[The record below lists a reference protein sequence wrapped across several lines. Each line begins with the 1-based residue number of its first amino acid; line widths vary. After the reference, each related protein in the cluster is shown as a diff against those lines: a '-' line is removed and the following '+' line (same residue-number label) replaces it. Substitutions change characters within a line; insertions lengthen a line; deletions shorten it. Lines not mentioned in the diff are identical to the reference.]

1 MTTMLDRIAGA
12 PISWGVCEVP
22 GWGYQMT
29 PDRVLGEMASLGL
42 RATELGPDGF
52 LPTDPAA
59 LKELLDAHGLEMIGG
74 FVPAVLY
81 RPDMLEE
88 QLAYVRRAA
97 ATLAGAGGTIMVL
110 GADAAAAGADGGYE
124 EHIDMTD
131 DEWERFGAGLDR
143 LVEICTEYGLLTT
156 LHPHWGMV
164 IERAHQVER
173 LLEFTTVDICVD
185 TGHLGLAGADPVK
198 ITELA
203 GDRVR
208 HVHLKDVDGDIA
220 TRVRAG
226 DITYHHGARLGLYRA
241 LGEGDL
247 DIAGVIEHLE
257 RNGYD
262 GWYVLEQD
270 FVLSDDPAPGA
281 GPVEAVRV
289 SYTFLERLDRAL
301 NGEGGSSTR
310 TRPNDQNG

>member
-1 MTTMLDRIAGA
+1 MTTMMDRIAGA

-22 GWGYQMT
+22 GWGHQMT
-29 PDRVLGEMASLGL
+29 PDRVLGEMSSLGL
-42 RATELGPDGF
+42 KATELGPDGY
-52 LPTDPAA
+52 LPKEPGA
-59 LKELLDAHGLEMIGG
+59 LRALLDEYGLEMIGG

-81 RPDMLEE
+81 RPDMLDD

-97 ATLAGAGGTIMVL
+97 ETLADAGGTIMVL
-110 GADAAAAGADGGYE
+110 GADAASAGADGGYE

-131 DEWERFGAGLDR
+131 DEWEWFVGGLDR
-143 LVEICTEYGLLTT
+143 LTGICAEHGLLTT
-156 LHPHWGMV
+156 VHPHWGMA

-173 LLEFTTVDICVD
+173 LLQSTTVDICVD

-203 GDRVR
+203 ADRVR
-208 HVHLKDVDGDIA
+208 HVHLKDVDAEIA
-220 TRVRAG
+220 ARVRTG
-226 DITYHHGARLGLYRA
+226 ELTYHEGARIGLYRA

-247 DIAGVIEHLE
+247 DIVGVVEHLE

-270 FVLSDDPAPGA
+270 FVLAADPAPGE
-281 GPVEAVRV
+281 GPVEAART
-289 SYTFLERLDRAL
+289 SYTFLERLDEAL
-301 NGEGGSSTR
+301 NGEGGTSTR
-310 TRPNDQNG
+310 S

>member
-22 GWGYQMT
+22 GWGHQMT
-29 PDRVLGEMASLGL
+29 PERVLGEMSSVGL
-42 RATELGPDGF
+42 SATELGPDGY

-59 LKELLDAHGLEMIGG
+59 LSNLLDEYGLEMIGG

-81 RPDMLEE
+81 RPGMLDD
-88 QLAYVRRAA
+88 QLEYVRRAA
-97 ATLAGAGGTIMVL
+97 ATLADVGGTIMVL
-110 GADAAAAGADGGYE
+110 GADAASAGADGGYE

-131 DEWERFGAGLDR
+131 DEWERFGDGLDQLR
-143 LVEICTEYGLLTT
+143 EICAGHGLLTT
-156 LHPHWGMV
+156 VHPHWGMV

-173 LLEFTTVDICVD
+173 LLESSTVDICVD
-185 TGHLGLAGADPVK
+185 TGHLGLAGADPVE

-203 GDRVR
+203 ADRVR
-208 HVHLKDVDGDIA
+208 HVHLKDVDGEIA
-220 TRVRAG
+220 ARVRTG
-226 DITYHHGARLGLYRA
+226 DLTYHEGARLGLYRP

-247 DIAGVIEHLE
+247 DIAGVVGHLE

-270 FVLSDDPAPGA
+270 FVLADEPAAGA
-281 GPVEAVRV
+281 GPVEAAKA
-289 SYTFLERLDRAL
+289 SHTFLERLDEAMMSQ
-301 NGEGGSSTR
+301 GGSSAR
-310 TRPNDQNG
+310 I